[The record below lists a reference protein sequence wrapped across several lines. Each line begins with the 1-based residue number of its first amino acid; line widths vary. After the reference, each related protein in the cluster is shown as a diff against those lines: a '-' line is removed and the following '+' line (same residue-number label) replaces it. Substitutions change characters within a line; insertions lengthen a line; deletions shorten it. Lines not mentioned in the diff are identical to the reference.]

1 MNWWKKTAL
10 SLVQELLDWNCW
22 SFCLQMLLHW
32 RLIFQCMILE
42 VCRLS
47 VENSEGEF
55 PVRHGYSS
63 YEHVEQVL
71 VQPRTETD
79 FHFLDHS
86 VCLKDHISSTMDSLR
101 YILTWNTHMLPLYG
115 HSTSL
120 PTHHCCKIC
129 VLNFLI
135 LCLLGLW
142 PNSWV
147 IHCPSVSINTYL
159 RPHFSQ
165 HNSSYL
171 NTHQKDLQSTLFFK
185 NYS

>member
-1 MNWWKKTAL
+1 MKEDSTELGSGVARLKLLKFL
-10 SLVQELLDWNCW
+10 STDAVTLKINISMHDFRGMQTFSWEQW
-22 SFCLQMLLHW
+22 
-32 RLIFQCMILE
+32 
-42 VCRLS
+42 
-47 VENSEGEF
+47 GEF
-55 PVRHGYSS
+55 SVRHGYSS

-86 VCLKDHISSTMDSLR
+86 VCLKDHVSSTMDSLR